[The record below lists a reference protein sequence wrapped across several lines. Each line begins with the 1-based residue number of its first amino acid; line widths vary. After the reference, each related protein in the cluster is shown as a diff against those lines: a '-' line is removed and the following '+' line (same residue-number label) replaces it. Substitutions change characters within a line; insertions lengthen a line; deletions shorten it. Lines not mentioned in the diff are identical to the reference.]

1 MLKTKVADFV
11 IAGGGVIGLNM
22 ARALA
27 TKYPDSSIKI
37 LEKEQKV
44 GMHSSGRN
52 SGVLHAG
59 FYYKTDSQKAKFC
72 RQGC

>member
-1 MLKTKVADFV
+1 M

-27 TKYPDSSIKI
+27 AKYPDSSIKI

-44 GMHSSGRN
+44 VGMHSLGRN